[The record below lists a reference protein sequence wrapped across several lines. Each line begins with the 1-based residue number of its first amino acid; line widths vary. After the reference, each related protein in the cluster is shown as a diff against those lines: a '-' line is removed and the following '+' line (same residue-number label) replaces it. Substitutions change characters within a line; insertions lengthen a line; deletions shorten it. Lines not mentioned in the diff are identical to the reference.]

1 MWDLLCLASFT
12 LYNVFEVHKC
22 CSMYLYFFL
31 LLDSSPLY
39 GWTVIV
45 YPFFSSVDIWVGFS
59 FCLLWEMMSGSEC
72 IKIFMW
78 WYVFISLV
86 KIPRSGIADV
96 TFFFFLCW
104 MACGILVLRTGF
116 EAMPPTLEVQSLN
129 HWTTREVPLF
139 NF

>member
-1 MWDLLCLASFT
+1 M
-12 LYNVFEVHKC
+12 
-22 CSMYLYFFL
+22 
-31 LLDSSPLY
+31 DSNPLY

-96 TFFFFLCW
+96 TFFFFCCAEWHVGSYFSEQGLKPCPLHW
-104 MACGILVLRTGF
+104 KCRVLTTG
-116 EAMPPTLEVQSLN
+116 PLGKSLYLTFKDTAN
-129 HWTTREVPLF
+129 WFLKYMYHLTFPSAVLTIS
-139 NF
+139 